1 MKIESHNKLLNYR
14 VIGNGHPVLFLHGFL
29 ESMSMWDYLPLNEL
43 NFQAIQIDLPGHGAS
58 ACLTNEPPSMQE
70 MAKEVLKV
78 VAELNLEHFSI
89 VGHSMGGYVAL
100 EVQAISSNCEKVVL
114 LNSNFWSDAPEKRND
129 RRRVAQIVQNSKNLF
144 LSEAIPNLFTDP
156 VKCEKAIEDLLIEA
170 KRISSNGI
178 AYASIAMAN
187 RFDFSK
193 EIREGKMN
201 ISVIQGEIDRIV
213 PMEKMNM
220 EICADVPYYKL
231 PQTGHMSH
239 IENPLG
245 TMAALNEI
253 FVNKK
258 RKP

>member
-1 MKIESHNKLLNYR
+1 MKIESQNKLLNYR

-29 ESMSMWDYLPLNEL
+29 ESISMWDYLPLNEL
-43 NFQAIQIDLPGHGAS
+43 SVQVIQIDLPGHGAS
-58 ACLTNEPPSMQE
+58 AFLTNKPPSMQE

-78 VAELNLEHFSI
+78 VAELNLVHFSI

-100 EVQAISSNCEKVVL
+100 EVQKASNNCEKVVL
-114 LNSNFWSDAPEKRND
+114 LNSNFWSDAPEKQND
-129 RRRVAQIVQNSKNLF
+129 RKRIAQIVQTSKNLF
-144 LSEAIPNLFTDP
+144 LNEAIPNLFTDP
-156 VKCEKAIEDLLIEA
+156 VKCEKVIVDLLTEA
-170 KRISSNGI
+170 KELSSDGI

-187 RFDFSK
+187 RTNFSE
-193 EIREGKMN
+193 EIRQRKMN

-213 PMEKMNM
+213 PIEKMDM
-220 EICADVPYYKL
+220 EICIDVPYYKL

-245 TMAALNEI
+245 AMAALKEI
-253 FVNKK
+253 FENKK